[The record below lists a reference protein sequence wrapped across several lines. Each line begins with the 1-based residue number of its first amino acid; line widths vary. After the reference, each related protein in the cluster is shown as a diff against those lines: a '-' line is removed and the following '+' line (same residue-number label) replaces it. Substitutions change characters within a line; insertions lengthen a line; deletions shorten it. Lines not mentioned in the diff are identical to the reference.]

1 MTLEPPKL
9 GVVEWAEG
17 NLKLS
22 ERITNK
28 PGSYLTSRT
37 PYVREVLECFADDR
51 VRRLALVWGA
61 QTSKTT
67 AIIVGMAY
75 KLDNDPAPC
84 LWVMPSTHLARSFSE
99 TAGTS
104 S

>member
-37 PYVREVLECFADDR
+37 PYVREVLECFADDIEDHGHHR
-51 VRRLALVWGA
+51 GHGLQVGQRPCALSLGHAVHAFG
-61 QTSKTT
+61 
-67 AIIVGMAY
+67 
-75 KLDNDPAPC
+75 
-84 LWVMPSTHLARSFSE
+84 
-99 TAGTS
+99 
-104 S
+104 